1 MEQPLGFVN
10 LNSPNHACLLN
21 RALYG
26 LKQAPRA
33 WFGRLPFYLL
43 GLCLFAVKLAHLY
56 SNRIMLIYV
65 DDIILTGS
73 NQDMVFCFIH
83 KLNLEFSIKDLGE
96 LHYFLGIQVT
106 RTPKG
111 LFLNQSKYALD
122 ILESIYM
129 KDCKS
134 ISSIL

>member
-1 MEQPLGFVN
+1 
-10 LNSPNHACLLN
+10 
-21 RALYG
+21 
-26 LKQAPRA
+26 
-33 WFGRLPFYLL
+33 
-43 GLCLFAVKLAHLY
+43 
-56 SNRIMLIYV
+56 MLIYV

-122 ILESIYM
+122 ILESISM